1 VNLMKSCSLV
11 YNADGNGFRVGG
23 RIVVV
28 AATALALSAC
38 SYVPDW
44 ANPVNL
50 YDEVFDGQ
58 NSLRQLLPWE
68 KDTGEFPTLASVPDD
83 FTETTSSDEAQQI
96 REGLIADRESARYTD
111 EELRSG
117 PAEELQDTH
126 ASSAEVLSSPSE
138 DALDD
143 YEVKEIAVTTDIKV
157 RPLIEE
163 VDPTE
168 PSVIG
173 EAESLYEE
181 IEPLASSSPVVE
193 ESLVS
198 DTSFDQPLLEP
209 DPRNEVVP
217 TVDDTVTVVVASTGQ
232 DILAQTFSKR
242 LSESGATVTTA
253 PANPSFSDLE
263 NDNVWIDDA
272 DAPVDMELSEGA
284 ASGPSYGNA
293 SSVAA
298 IIKFKNGSAHISA
311 SYRGVLR
318 EMASAYGKHG
328 GLVKVVG
335 HASSRTRNL
344 DLADHM
350 MANFSISIDRA
361 EAVARELIQ
370 LGVPGENI
378 VAEAKSDGQPLYY
391 EVMPSGEDENRRVEI
406 FLEY

>member
-1 VNLMKSCSLV
+1 MNLMKSCNLV
-11 YNADGNGFRVGG
+11 CNADGDGFRFYG
-23 RIVVV
+23 RIAV
-28 AATALALSAC
+28 AAAIALALSAC

-50 YDEVFDGQ
+50 YDEVFEGQ

-68 KDTGEFPTLASVPDD
+68 KDTSEFPSLASVPEDV
-83 FTETTSSDEAQQI
+83 TETTGSDEAQQI

-117 PAEELQDTH
+117 PAEELQDLNV
-126 ASSAEVLSSPSE
+126 SNVEVLSSPSE

-143 YEVKEIAVTTDIKV
+143 YEIKEIAVTTDIEV

-163 VDPTE
+163 VDPAE
-168 PSVIG
+168 PSFIG

-181 IEPLASSSPVVE
+181 IEPLSPSSPVVA

-198 DTSFDQPLLEP
+198 DTSFDQPLS
-209 DPRNEVVP
+209 DTGSRNELVSAI
-217 TVDDTVTVVVASTGQ
+217 DDTVTVVVASTGQ
-232 DILAQTFSKR
+232 NVLAETFSKR

-253 PANPSFSDLE
+253 PANPSFSDAE
-263 NDNVWIDDA
+263 NGKLWVRDA
-272 DAPVDMELSEGA
+272 DTPVAVELLTGA

-293 SSVAA
+293 SSAAA
-298 IIKFKNGSAHISA
+298 IIKFRNGSANITA

-318 EMASAYGKHG
+318 EVASKYVKHG
-328 GLVKVVG
+328 GLVRVVG

-350 MANFSISIDRA
+350 MANFAISIDRA

-370 LGVPGENI
+370 LGVPGENV

-406 FLEY
+406 FLEF